1 MAKVLVPTKISAEN
15 VDALNRSGVCAEQ
28 LENGDVL
35 VCGVQSEDAKQ
46 KDVFAV
52 TKPESAVAGLWMAY
66 EPEVVDVIDGRNVY
80 RGLNADPRSFVIPA
94 GRTFSMFKPVEGVDL
109 IQITKDFFAEDKD
122 PATVTGATVVELNA
136 SGKWEAKVSATNNYA
151 GMSWKIFAKKPIII
165 ANGVIGGEGVD
176 AWILECAAN

>member
-15 VDALNRSGVCAEQ
+15 VDALNRSGVAEVVI
-28 LENGDVL
+28 ENGDVL
-35 VCGVQSEDAKQ
+35 VCGAQSTNVRQ
-46 KDVFAV
+46 KDVFTV

-66 EPEVVDVIDGRNVY
+66 EPEVVDVIDGKNVY

-94 GRTFSMFKPVEGVDL
+94 GKTFSMFKPVAGVDL
-109 IQITKDFFAEDKD
+109 VQITKDFFAENKD
-122 PATVTGATVVELNA
+122 PDTVTGATVVELNA

-165 ANGVIGGEGVD
+165 ANGLIGGEGVD
-176 AWILECAAN
+176 AWILECANN